1 MKDDTLIPQT
11 KLPTNSNRILGLDS
25 NLNIVIRKQ
34 REGKDLE
41 TSDDLTRH
49 MQEQF
54 KAKASKS
61 ESV

>member
-11 KLPTNSNRILGLDS
+11 KLPTNSKRILGLDS

-41 TSDDLTRH
+41 TSDDLTRR